1 MKSLETPETPANL
14 RLSTI
19 RQARTAKGVGVREL
33 ARRMNVTPGAVSQWE
48 RSEANRTIQVD
59 TLQRA
64 LRALGEEL
72 VMESRP
78 VEGDRPRIERAPMG
92 RREDRVSYELHRAIA
107 RKLIDAPD
115 AVRSVIP
122 DGVEKVRSH
131 FRGPLVK
138 AWLDEWLALS
148 SGPLGPLVDVL
159 LGIDEHA
166 VEMRQNTPFLGILTQ
181 EERLEAIA
189 RATQ

>member
-1 MKSLETPETPANL
+1 MTTRLGSAANGQ
-14 RLSTI
+14 STI
-19 RQARTAKGVGVREL
+19 RRTRTAQGIGVREL

-64 LRALGEEL
+64 LMALGEEL
-72 VMESRP
+72 VTETRSIGDEGLPYEPVPME
-78 VEGDRPRIERAPMG
+78 
-92 RREDRVSYELHRAIA
+92 RREDRVSFELHRAIA

-122 DGVEKVRSH
+122 SGVERIRGHV
-131 FRGPLVK
+131 RGPLVN

-148 SGPLGPLVDVL
+148 TGPLGPLVDVL
-159 LGIDEHA
+159 LGTDEHA
-166 VEMRQNTPFLGILTQ
+166 VEMRQNTPFLGVLTQ
-181 EERLEAIA
+181 QERLEAIR
-189 RATQ
+189 RATA

>member
-1 MKSLETPETPANL
+1 MATRTGPPAGGQ
-14 RLSTI
+14 STI
-19 RQARTAKGVGVREL
+19 RQVRTAKGIGVREL

-72 VMESRP
+72 VTETRS
-78 VEGDRPRIERAPMG
+78 VGGDGLRLEPAPME
-92 RREDRVSYELHRAIA
+92 RREDRVSFELHRAVA
-107 RKLIDAPD
+107 RKLIEAPD

-122 DGVEKVRSH
+122 DGVEMIRSH
-131 FRGPLVK
+131 VRGPLVN

-148 SGPLGPLVDVL
+148 RGPLGPLVDVL
-159 LGIDEHA
+159 LGTDEHA

-181 EERLEAIA
+181 QERLEAIA
-189 RATQ
+189 RATA